1 MYLHSQS
8 QFVEDA
14 CKTVSFILLTPSFR
28 FHMSRMCAAYEI
40 QIVWHYAHLARICE
54 IKNKKCYRD
63 VWGHGRYG

>member
-1 MYLHSQS
+1 
-8 QFVEDA
+8 
-14 CKTVSFILLTPSFR
+14 
-28 FHMSRMCAAYEI
+28 MSRMCAAYEI